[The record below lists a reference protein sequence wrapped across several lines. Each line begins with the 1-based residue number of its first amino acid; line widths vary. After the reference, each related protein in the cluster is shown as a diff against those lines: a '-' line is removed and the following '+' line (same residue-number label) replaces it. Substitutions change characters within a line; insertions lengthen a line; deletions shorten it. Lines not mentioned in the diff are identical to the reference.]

1 MKLAENI
8 EASAWEAIS
17 VLKTRS
23 LFTPGQQIRLA
34 VAVAILVM
42 LASAESLSAQ
52 PITGTA
58 ATKPL
63 NPKELDGYF
72 ADQLSHKPFVG
83 ISVGVV
89 QGGKMVFC
97 KGYGYACKETKRP
110 TDNNTRF
117 AVASVTKEFTAA
129 CILLSEEGKLS
140 VYDPVA
146 KYLPDLT
153 RAQDV
158 RLLDLMNMVSGYRD
172 CYPLDFLLREQ
183 TQSTTPDAV
192 VDEYAKQAL
201 DFEPG
206 SRFSYSNTNYLILGR
221 VVEKVSGK
229 SYEEFLL
236 EQILEPLGLIHSGFE
251 TDPVGSE
258 AAQGYGS
265 LIVSDPQPVPR
276 EAAGWM
282 FSAGALYASPSD
294 VVTWDLALMS
304 GKILTPKSYRL
315 MTTVRLR
322 TNGVGTGY
330 GYGLAIKEVNGQI
343 VLSHSGGAN
352 GFRAFNE
359 FVPST
364 QSAFCITMNSDNVSK
379 DELIKHVEPLLLPA
393 VTKGPVPTIAGP
405 EPLTIATQLFAAFQ
419 QGKIDRSLLGSD
431 FDAFL
436 TPERLEAA
444 SASFRELGEPKS
456 VKLLSTVERGGMA
469 YSELEFEFEKAGFLG
484 DLYRTP
490 DGKVQEFLLFAK

>member
-1 MKLAENI
+1 MHP
-8 EASAWEAIS
+8 S
-17 VLKTRS
+17 TR
-23 LFTPGQQIRLA
+23 R
-34 VAVAILVM
+34 
-42 LASAESLSAQ
+42 
-52 PITGTA
+52 
-58 ATKPL
+58 
-63 NPKELDGYF
+63 
-72 ADQLSHKPFVG
+72 
-83 ISVGVV
+83 
-89 QGGKMVFC
+89 MVFC

-110 TDNNTRF
+110 TDNNSRF

-129 CILLSEEGKLS
+129 CILLLSEEGKLS

-146 KYLPDLT
+146 KYFPDLT

-192 VDEYAKQAL
+192 IDEYAKQAL

-206 SRFSYSNTNYLILGR
+206 TRFSYSNTNYLILGR

-304 GKILTPKSYRL
+304 GKILTPESYRL
-315 MTTVRLR
+315 
-322 TNGVGTGY
+322 
-330 GYGLAIKEVNGQI
+330 I
-343 VLSHSGGAN
+343 
-352 GFRAFNE
+352 
-359 FVPST
+359 
-364 QSAFCITMNSDNVSK
+364 
-379 DELIKHVEPLLLPA
+379 
-393 VTKGPVPTIAGP
+393 
-405 EPLTIATQLFAAFQ
+405 
-419 QGKIDRSLLGSD
+419 
-431 FDAFL
+431 
-436 TPERLEAA
+436 
-444 SASFRELGEPKS
+444 
-456 VKLLSTVERGGMA
+456 ERGGMA

>member
-83 ISVGVV
+83 ISVAVV

-304 GKILTPKSYRL
+304 GKILTPESYRL

-330 GYGLAIKEVNGQI
+330 GCGLAIKEVNGQI